1 MNSKKTYMLYS
12 NNESK
17 SIAFGDI
24 EYISEHVNDYFN
36 ISTVKPN
43 IKSVLKKLNEQ
54 HDLMLMEV
62 IS

>member
-1 MNSKKTYMLYS
+1 MLYS